1 MVTGADDA
9 PQGAPGAR
17 VSTAVVATEREVGA
31 GPRDSGAGVT
41 VTLADRM
48 PCVNGAKP
56 VTGGP
61 AAGGGAEYPLSVA
74 QLRWWVAQ
82 QLYPDVPNTIAMYLD
97 MVGRMDVDLLRHCA
111 AQAAWELQSPHV
123 RFRLVDGQP
132 RQYLD
137 PNAFDV
143 PRVEDVSERPDPV
156 AAAAEIM
163 ERDYRLPL
171 DLLRDRLSLATLFR
185 VGPDHHL
192 LYLRSHHI
200 VLDGVG
206 TVAVLRRTSELYA
219 VTVDPASFGDED
231 AARALTA
238 MRTGEHRAKWRTG
251 ITATARPMTV
261 PEMLDDERAY
271 RDSSRSRTDSEYWHE
286 QLSGGGEVVGLAGR
300 RAAPMPRPHRI
311 EATLPEATALRLEA
325 AQERSG
331 ASFPELTVA
340 AFACYLAAMSGN
352 EDVVLSLPVAAR
364 ASAALRRSAGSVSN
378 VVPLRLCAIRT
389 GTVAG
394 AVEQVRTRVIGALR
408 HQRYRY
414 EDMLYDR
421 GDQQVVRGGFGPVLN
436 ALGMIE
442 QLQLGAMTAQAR
454 LMSLGM
460 VEDLL
465 INGFQLGPDARAA
478 SIDMQ
483 GNPALYSA
491 ETLAWHHRTFLEYF
505 HRFLGAEPDRVVH
518 TLDPAPAPVAAG
530 RPRADERRLLPDLL
544 CANAGSDAVALS
556 DGDRSWTYREL
567 DQQSARWAR
576 ELIDHGAGPGT
587 VVTLAIPRS
596 AESVLALLAVSR
608 TGAAFAPVDPADPAR
623 FLAGVVADSGAR
635 LGLTTR
641 AMLRGL
647 PPEPAWLVVDDPEL
661 TARVARRS
669 GDPVTDR
676 DRIRPLHPDHTA
688 YLIYTS
694 GTTGRPK
701 GVIVGHRGLGALTD
715 HIVDRYRVDGFSRVL
730 HAHAPSFDAHLLE
743 LLAAFASGAHLV
755 VEPPAVVA
763 GADLRRLLDAERIT
777 HFLTTP
783 AVLATLSPE
792 DVPGLRVAVV
802 GGEACPAELIR
813 KWAPALRLFNGYG
826 PTETTVMA
834 TQSEPLIA
842 DEPAPIGAA
851 LPGVRAVVL
860 NSRLEQVPPGGR
872 GELYLGGPGVAHGY
886 LGRPATTA
894 ERFVADPFGSGER
907 LYRTGD
913 LVLAPA
919 AAGFTFLGRADDQL
933 TLRGRRVEPGEVEAA
948 LTALPGVGRAVV
960 TVDSGHG
967 SARLVGY
974 VVPAE
979 PGTVLD
985 TADLVQRLR
994 DLLPAALVPTQL
1006 VALDRLPV
1014 TAHGKVDRAA
1024 LPAPAVVLRPYRA
1037 PETELQ
1043 RLVAEQFAAVTGAAR
1058 VGLDDDFFDLGGDS
1072 LLGVELSAELVA
1084 ATGKAVTVR
1093 WLYTA
1098 PTVAALAERI
1108 ATDDGTA
1115 ADDALG
1121 VVLTLRPGGTR
1132 PPLFCVHS
1140 AVPLAWCY
1148 TGLARYISD
1157 RPVYGLQALTLAGE
1171 PRSDTTIDDLAEGYV
1186 TEILRVQPE
1195 GPYHLLGWSLGG
1207 QIAHAIAVRLR
1218 RLGHP
1223 VRVLAM
1229 LDSIVFPDGMPPP
1242 PVPRMRDLLTHLL
1255 GDEPEDA
1262 DALADLTAEQA
1273 AEVLATGASLGS
1285 GLSADQLTR
1294 LHRGYVDGVRL
1305 SHGYRPGTFDGD
1317 LLYFSAT
1324 RGQTESLDAGL
1335 WRPYVTGRLIEHPVD
1350 ATHAQ
1355 LTNSD
1360 VVTVIGPLLAAH
1372 LEAEGAR

>member
-1 MVTGADDA
+1 MVTGAVDG
-9 PQGAPGAR
+9 PQGAPGA
-17 VSTAVVATEREVGA
+17 TAVATGLDIGA
-31 GPRDSGAGVT
+31 GMRNGGKGVNALCTDRAVHLGSLPQPPVEMPEAGT
-41 VTLADRM
+41 
-48 PCVNGAKP
+48 
-56 VTGGP
+56 
-61 AAGGGAEYPLSVA
+61 EYPLSIA

-82 QLYPDVPNTIAMYLD
+82 QLYPDVPNTVALHLD
-97 MVGRMDVDLLRHCA
+97 MAGRIDVDLLRHCA
-111 AQAAWELQSPHV
+111 AQSAWELQSPHL

-143 PRVEDVSERPDPV
+143 PRIEDVSRRADPI
-156 AAAAEIM
+156 AAATEIM
-163 ERDYRLPL
+163 ERDYRLPM

-185 VGPDHHL
+185 VGPDRHL

-206 TVAVLRRTSELYA
+206 TVAVLRRTTELYA
-219 VTVDPASFGDED
+219 LTVDPESFGDDEAAD
-231 AARALTA
+231 ALRRMRASTQ
-238 MRTGEHRAKWRTG
+238 RPKWHTG
-251 ITATARPMTV
+251 ITATQRPMS
-261 PEMLDDERAY
+261 MLEILEDERAY
-271 RDSSRSRTDSEYWHE
+271 RESPRAKADSEYWHQ

-300 RAAPMPRPHRI
+300 RAAPMPSPHRV
-311 EATLPEATALRLEA
+311 EATLPEATALLLEA
-325 AQERSG
+325 AQQHSG

-340 AFACYLAAMSGN
+340 AFACYLSAMSGN

-364 ASAALRRSAGSVSN
+364 ATAALRRSAGSVSN
-378 VVPLRLCAIRT
+378 VVPLRLRAIRS
-389 GTVAG
+389 GTVAE

-414 EDMLYDR
+414 EDMMHDR
-421 GDQQVVRGGFGPVLN
+421 GDYQVVRGGFGPVLN

-442 QLQLGAMTAQAR
+442 PLQLGAMTAQAR

-465 INGFQLGPDARAA
+465 VNGFQLGPDARAA

-483 GNPALYSA
+483 ANPALYA
-491 ETLAWHHRTFLEYF
+491 ADTVAWHHRAFLAYF
-505 HRFLGAEPDRVVH
+505 HRFLGAGPDQVVR
-518 TLDPAPAPVAAG
+518 TLDPAPAPLPVA
-530 RPRADERRLLPDLL
+530 RPRATQRRLLPDLL
-544 CANAGSDAVALS
+544 CAGANSAGVALS
-556 DGDRSWTYREL
+556 DGTRSWTYREL
-567 DQQSARWAR
+567 DELSAQWAR
-576 ELIDHGAGPGT
+576 ELIERGAGPGT

-596 AESVLALLAVSR
+596 AESVLALLAVAR

-623 FLAGVVADSGAR
+623 FLAALVTDSGAR

-641 AMLRGL
+641 AALTAL
-647 PPEPAWLVVDDPEL
+647 PPEVTWLAVDDPEL
-661 TARVARRS
+661 AARVARRS
-669 GDPVTDR
+669 GAAITDR
-676 DRIRPLHPDHTA
+676 DRIADLHPDHTA
-688 YLIYTS
+688 YVIYTS

-701 GVIVGHRGLGALTD
+701 GVLTGHRGLGLLTD
-715 HIVDRYRVDGFSRVL
+715 FIVDRYRVDANSRVL
-730 HAHAPSFDAHLLE
+730 HANATSFDAHLLE
-743 LLAAFASGAHLV
+743 LLSAFASGARLV
-755 VEPPAVVA
+755 VVPPAVVA
-763 GADLRRLLDAERIT
+763 GAELRRLIESERIT

-792 DVPGLRVAVV
+792 DVPGLEVVVV
-802 GGEACPAELIR
+802 GGESCPADVIR
-813 KWAPALRLFNGYG
+813 KWAPALRMFNGYG
-826 PTETTVMA
+826 PTETTVMV
-834 TQSEPLIA
+834 TQSDPLVA

-860 NSRLEQVPPGGR
+860 NSRLRQAPPGGR

-886 LGRPATTA
+886 LGRPGTTA

-919 AAGFTFLGRADDQL
+919 ATGFTFLGRADDQL
-933 TLRGRRVEPGEVEAA
+933 TLRGRRVEPGEVE
-948 LTALPGVGRAVV
+948 TALNGLPEVDRAVV
-960 TVDSGHG
+960 TVDTTHG
-967 SARLVGY
+967 NARLIGY
-974 VVPAE
+974 VIPAV
-979 PGTVLD
+979 PGTALD
-985 TADLVQRLR
+985 TADLIQRLR

-1006 VALDRLPV
+1006 VQLDRLPV

-1024 LPAPAVVLRPYRA
+1024 LPAPAMVRRPYRA

-1043 RLVAEQFAAVTGAAR
+1043 ILVAEQFAATTGAAR

-1108 ATDDGTA
+1108 ATDDGTVD
-1115 ADDALG
+1115 DDALG
-1121 VVLTLRPGGTR
+1121 VVLTLRPGGAK

-1157 RPVYGLQALTLAGE
+1157 RPVYGLQALTLSGE
-1171 PRSDTTIDDLAEGYV
+1171 PRSDASIDDLAEGYV
-1186 TEILRVQPE
+1186 TEILRVQPH
-1195 GPYHLLGWSLGG
+1195 GPYNLLGWSLGG
-1207 QIAHAIAVRLR
+1207 QIAHAVAVRLR
-1218 RLGHP
+1218 QRGLP

-1229 LDSIVFPDGMPPP
+1229 LDSVVFPDDMPPP

-1262 DALADLTAEQA
+1262 DELADLTAEEA

-1285 GLSADQLTR
+1285 GLTADQLTR
-1294 LHRGYVDGVRL
+1294 LHRGYVDGIRL
-1305 SHGYRPGTFDGD
+1305 SHGYRPGMFDGD

-1324 RGQTESLDAGL
+1324 RGQTELFDSGL

-1372 LEAEGAR
+1372 LEADGAR